1 MKKFIVA
8 LMVIFMSACTLG
20 GAVTPRQKVSEF
32 LDKYKNENTDIIS
45 QLDETIDTEVTDE
58 DHKSRYKTLMVNQYK
73 NMEYEIK
80 DEIIEEDN
88 AVVEVEV
95 TVYDYASAV
104 KNANTYLNENIDEF
118 KREVKETAN
127 DVKESVENAAEE
139 VEEGIEDATGNDDE
153 DNDDN
158 NDDNDNN
165 NTDNNNTDTN
175 TTTDAGNAGNAGNA
189 DYDETKFMDYKLSL
203 MEKVSDKV
211 TYTIEFTLTKVNDE
225 WQLDSLSN
233 SDIEKLH
240 GIYVQ

>member
-8 LMVIFMSACTLG
+8 LMVIFMTACTLG
-20 GAVTPRQKVSEF
+20 KAVTPRQKVSEF
-32 LDKYKNENTDIIS
+32 LDKYKNENADIIS
-45 QLDETIDTEVTDE
+45 QLDETISTEVTDE
-58 DHKSRYKTLMVNQYK
+58 DHRSRYKTLMVNQYK

-95 TVYDYASAV
+95 IVYDYASAV

-127 DVKESVENAAEE
+127 EVKNAVENAAEDIK
-139 VEEGIEDATGNDDE
+139 EGIEDATDNDDE
-153 DNDDN
+153 DND
-158 NDDNDNN
+158 NN
-165 NTDNNNTDTN
+165 NNNNNTN
-175 TTTDAGNAGNAGNA
+175 TTTNDNGTGTT

>member
-8 LMVIFMSACTLG
+8 LMVIFMSACSLG

-118 KREVKETAN
+118 KKEVKETAN
-127 DVKESVENAAEE
+127 DVKNAVENVAED
-139 VEEGIEDATGNDDE
+139 VKEGIEDATGNDDE
-153 DNDDN
+153 D
-158 NDDNDNN
+158 DNN
-165 NTDNNNTDTN
+165 NNTN
-175 TTTDAGNAGNAGNA
+175 TTTDDNGTGTT